1 MLSQDDQHGSHRSDR
16 QIARETENPRSTV
29 FDIIHKD
36 LKLKCLKKKR
46 GQELT
51 EANKLSRLVCAKQL
65 LKRYPKHMVDFVWFS
80 DEKVFTVAPPINLQN
95 DRLYARAGMKKK
107 QLPAE
112 RLLRTR
118 STFSRSVMVSV
129 AVSRLER
136 TDLFF
141 VAPGTKVNGQYYRDV
156 LLRQQLLPAI
166 RGLSGDFFT
175 FQQDNAPAHRARE
188 TVLL

>member
-1 MLSQDDQHGSHRSDR
+1 VR
-16 QIARETENPRSTV
+16 
-29 FDIIHKD
+29 
-36 LKLKCLKKKR
+36 
-46 GQELT
+46 
-51 EANKLSRLVCAKQL
+51 KQL
-65 LKRYPKHMVDFVWFS
+65 LKRYPEYAVDFIWFS
-80 DEKVFTVAPPINLQN
+80 DEKVFTVASPTDLQN
-95 DRLYARAGMKKK
+95 DRVYAASGTKKK

-129 AVSRLER
+129 AVSTLGR

-141 VAPGTKVNGQYYRDV
+141 VDPGTKVNGHYYRDI

-175 FQQDNAPAHRARE
+175 FQQDNAPAHRACE
-188 TVLL
+188 TVHLLTHETPDFITPALWPANSPDLNPVNYQIWGEAAGACVPQPDS

>member
-1 MLSQDDQHGSHRSDR
+1 MFQEETSARLDRSQQVNMAGVRKT
-16 QIARETENPRSTV
+16 AVENISGTCCRLYLV
-29 FDIIHKD
+29 FG
-36 LKLKCLKKKR
+36 R
-46 GQELT
+46 ASPT
-51 EANKLSRLVCAKQL
+51 
-65 LKRYPKHMVDFVWFS
+65 
-80 DEKVFTVAPPINLQN
+80 NLQN
-95 DRLYARAGMKKK
+95 DRVYAASGTKKK

-129 AVSRLER
+129 AVSTLGR

-141 VAPGTKVNGQYYRDV
+141 VDPGTKVNGQYYRDI

-166 RGLSGDFFT
+166 CGLSGNFFT

-188 TVLL
+188 TVHLLTHETPDFITAAL